1 MAHHRHAV
9 YPASGCM
16 SSSFP
21 VQCLGVVLLYT
32 ALCEGLTV
40 DIGCLCGG
48 EQAAALM
55 DASTI
60 AHFYGNF
67 PPKMELLS
75 STGQSGVCR
84 AT

>member
-16 SSSFP
+16 SS
-21 VQCLGVVLLYT
+21 CVVLLYT